1 MKDLFIFFYFSHSDY
16 NYPQAWPWTLCTVSP
31 RHCDICHIHLC
42 EACVGKHLY
51 DESKEHY
58 TFPFK
63 LKRFTLKCP
72 THSSKSCTQLCTECS
87 ISVCSKCVS
96 SGQHKEHERMDIL
109 KMFITKKDLM
119 QKELQDLDT
128 TIYAKYQEV
137 QQTSQFRKIMYEN
150 THRKWQQHLDKQGK
164 ALHKEIDSIIRR
176 GNQ

>member
-1 MKDLFIFFYFSHSDY
+1 
-16 NYPQAWPWTLCTVSP
+16 
-31 RHCDICHIHLC
+31 
-42 EACVGKHLY
+42 
-51 DESKEHY
+51 
-58 TFPFK
+58 
-63 LKRFTLKCP
+63 
-72 THSSKSCTQLCTECS
+72 
-87 ISVCSKCVS
+87 
-96 SGQHKEHERMDIL
+96 
-109 KMFITKKDLM
+109 M